1 MPKYQPRHLPPKEAA
16 QLREVVN
23 GQSDMKAQLDFI
35 AMMAEVDLDALSETD
50 DTQEVA
56 DEQEV

>member
-1 MPKYQPRHLPPKEAA
+1 MPKYTKRSLPPKEAA

-56 DEQEV
+56 DEQEI